1 MRKERKNE
9 ALLWFGKWTSKLGN
23 IVFDYANSVSI
34 VGAFAHAP
42 WVLALYQSSETVI
55 QIVFNLIGGAKADSG
70 SRKKILI
77 VTDVLSAAICLA
89 VSFFVASPRMAEVV
103 IAANALLAV
112 VYAFNSPTYRSI
124 VREMVDGERIGM
136 YNSVSNGGGEVIK
149 IAGPMA
155 GMLLVRWI
163 GVRGALLFDALTFLL
178 SAVSEMLLMPISDTQ
193 RKPAQ
198 KKNIFRDIAEG
209 FTYLV
214 RERQLLFLI
223 LLSALVNFFLAG
235 FNLLCPYT
243 DVMYVSFG
251 IEFYSKVLIME
262 AAGGLLGSLI
272 SSRLGSRVKENAR
285 LMVLFLGAMGAALA
299 LEPLA
304 ALTGSAI
311 VCLIP
316 FLLSGTALRFS
327 TFSSCR
333 MSSFA
338 RTRRISGACSA
349 SSLPWR
355 CCSCRWARLFS
366 PSCSIRRVP
375 RVSPWS
381 AAGSFYLPPPGLSS
395 SGATRQKRNNKTGG
409 QDVIPVRR
417 FLRMDLKALFP
428 AVQDQCRSGR

>member
-34 VGAFAHAP
+34 VGAFSRAP

-55 QIVFNLIGGAKADSG
+55 QILFNLIGGAKADSG

-77 VTDVLSAAICLA
+77 VTDILAAAICLA

-103 IAANALLAV
+103 ITAK
-112 VYAFNSPTYRSI
+112 
-124 VREMVDGERIGM
+124 RIGVF
-136 YNSVSNGGGEVIK
+136 NSVSNGGGEVIK

-178 SAVSEMLLMPISDTQ
+178 SAVSEMLLTPISDTQ
-193 RKPAQ
+193 RKPA
-198 KKNIFRDIAEG
+198 KKNIFRDITEG
-209 FTYLV
+209 FAYLV
-214 RERQLLFLI
+214 RERQLLSLI

-243 DVMYVSFG
+243 DVMYASFG

-272 SSRLGSRVKENAR
+272 SSRLGSRIKENAR
-285 LMVLFLGAMGAALA
+285 LMTLFLGAMGVALA

-304 ALTGSAI
+304 ALTGSAV
-311 VCLIP
+311 VCLLP
-316 FLLSGTALRFS
+316 FLLSGTALTVFNIQFMSYVQLRADEAYLGRVFS
-327 TFSSCR
+327 IIFTVAVLFMPVGSFVFSFLLDT
-333 MSSFA
+333 SSPAGFA
-338 RTRRISGACSA
+338 IVGGGILLLA
-349 SSLPWR
+349 
-355 CCSCRWARLFS
+355 
-366 PSCSIRRVP
+366 
-375 RVSPWS
+375 
-381 AAGSFYLPPPGLSS
+381 AAGILIFRADTP
-395 SGATRQKRNNKTGG
+395 KTE
-409 QDVIPVRR
+409 
-417 FLRMDLKALFP
+417 
-428 AVQDQCRSGR
+428 

>member
-34 VGAFAHAP
+34 VGAFSHAP

-55 QIVFNLIGGAKADSG
+55 QIVFNLIGGAKADSV

-178 SAVSEMLLMPISDTQ
+178 SAVSEMLLMPISGAQ
-193 RKPAQ
+193 KKPKE

-209 FTYLV
+209 FAYLI

-243 DVMYVSFG
+243 DVMYASFG
-251 IEFYSKVLIME
+251 IEFYSKVLVME

-285 LMVLFLGAMGAALA
+285 L
-299 LEPLA
+299 A

-316 FLLSGTALRFS
+316 FLLSGTALTVFNIQFMSYVQLRADEAYLGRVFS
-327 TFSSCR
+327 IIFTVAVLFMPVGSFVFSFLLDTTSPAG
-333 MSSFA
+333 FA
-338 RTRRISGACSA
+338 VVGGGILLLA
-349 SSLPWR
+349 
-355 CCSCRWARLFS
+355 
-366 PSCSIRRVP
+366 
-375 RVSPWS
+375 
-381 AAGSFYLPPPGLSS
+381 AAGILIFRGDTP
-395 SGATRQKRNNKTGG
+395 KTE
-409 QDVIPVRR
+409 
-417 FLRMDLKALFP
+417 
-428 AVQDQCRSGR
+428 

>member
-149 IAGPMA
+149 IAGPMV

-178 SAVSEMLLMPISDTQ
+178 SAVSEMLLMPISDAQ
-193 RKPAQ
+193 KKPKE

-209 FTYLV
+209 FSYLV

-243 DVMYVSFG
+243 DVMYASFG
-251 IEFYSKVLIME
+251 IEFYSKVLVME

-285 LMVLFLGAMGAALA
+285 LMVLFLGAMGAAL
-299 LEPLA
+299 
-304 ALTGSAI
+304 TGSAI

-316 FLLSGTALRFS
+316 FLLSGTALTVFNIQFMSYVQLRADEAYLGRVFS
-327 TFSSCR
+327 IIFTVAVLFMPVGSFVFSFLLDTTSPAG
-333 MSSFA
+333 FA
-338 RTRRISGACSA
+338 VVGGGILLLA
-349 SSLPWR
+349 
-355 CCSCRWARLFS
+355 
-366 PSCSIRRVP
+366 
-375 RVSPWS
+375 
-381 AAGSFYLPPPGLSS
+381 AAGILIFRGDTP
-395 SGATRQKRNNKTGG
+395 KTE
-409 QDVIPVRR
+409 
-417 FLRMDLKALFP
+417 
-428 AVQDQCRSGR
+428 

>member
-1 MRKERKNE
+1 MRKKRKNE

-34 VGAFAHAP
+34 VGAFSHAP

-55 QIVFNLIGGAKADSG
+55 QILFNLIGGAKADSG

-77 VTDVLSAAICLA
+77 VTDILAAAICLA

-124 VREMVDGERIGM
+124 VREVIDAERIGIF
-136 YNSVSNGGGEVIK
+136 NSVSNGGGAVIK

-178 SAVSEMLLMPISDTQ
+178 SAVSEMLLTPISDTQ
-193 RKPAQ
+193 RKPA

-214 RERQLLFLI
+214 RERQLLLLI

-243 DVMYVSFG
+243 DVMYASFG

-262 AAGGLLGSLI
+262 AAGGLLGSFI

-285 LMVLFLGAMGAALA
+285 LMVLFLGAMGVALA
-299 LEPLA
+299 LEPLV
-304 ALTGSAI
+304 ALTGSAV

-316 FLLSGTALRFS
+316 FLLSGTALTVFNIQFMSYVQLRADEAYLGRVFS
-327 TFSSCR
+327 IIFTVAVLF
-333 MSSFA
+333 MPVGSFA
-338 RTRRISGACSA
+338 FSFLLNT
-349 SSLPWR
+349 SSP
-355 CCSCRWARLFS
+355 
-366 PSCSIRRVP
+366 
-375 RVSPWS
+375 
-381 AAGSFYLPPPGLSS
+381 AGFAVVGGGIIALAVAGMLIFRGDTP
-395 SGATRQKRNNKTGG
+395 KTE
-409 QDVIPVRR
+409 
-417 FLRMDLKALFP
+417 
-428 AVQDQCRSGR
+428 

>member
-34 VGAFAHAP
+34 VGAFSHAP

-136 YNSVSNGGGEVIK
+136 YNSVSKGGGEVIK
-149 IAGPMA
+149 IAGPMV

-163 GVRGALLFDALTFLL
+163 GVRGALLFDALTCLL
-178 SAVSEMLLMPISDTQ
+178 SAVSEMLLMPISGVQ
-193 RKPAQ
+193 KKPKE

-209 FTYLV
+209 FSYLV

-243 DVMYVSFG
+243 DVMYASFG

-285 LMVLFLGAMGAALA
+285 LMVLFLGAMGAALCA
-299 LEPLA
+299 HRERDRLPYSVPSLRHGA
-304 ALTGSAI
+304 DGFQHSVHV
-311 VCLIP
+311 VCPASRGRGVSRARVQHHLYRGGAVHAGRLVC
-316 FLLSGTALRFS
+316 FLLPARYDEPRGFRRGRRRDPFT
-327 TFSSCR
+327 CR
-333 MSSFA
+333 
-338 RTRRISGACSA
+338 RRHPH
-349 SSLPWR
+349 LPGCHAKNR
-355 CCSCRWARLFS
+355 ITKPA
-366 PSCSIRRVP
+366 
-375 RVSPWS
+375 
-381 AAGSFYLPPPGLSS
+381 
-395 SGATRQKRNNKTGG
+395 
-409 QDVIPVRR
+409 D
-417 FLRMDLKALFP
+417 RM
-428 AVQDQCRSGR
+428 

>member
-55 QIVFNLIGGAKADSG
+55 HIVFNLIGGAKADSG

-149 IAGPMA
+149 IAGPMV

-178 SAVSEMLLMPISDTQ
+178 SAVSEMFLMPISGVQ
-193 RKPAQ
+193 KKPKE

-209 FTYLV
+209 FSYLV

-243 DVMYVSFG
+243 DVMYASFG
-251 IEFYSKVLIME
+251 IEFYSKVLVME

-285 LMVLFLGAMGAALA
+285 LMVLFLGAMGAAL
-299 LEPLA
+299 
-304 ALTGSAI
+304 TGSAI

-316 FLLSGTALRFS
+316 FLLSGTALTVFNIQFMSYVQLRADEAYLGRVFS
-327 TFSSCR
+327 IIFTVAVLFMPVGSFVFSFLLDTTSPTG
-333 MSSFA
+333 FA
-338 RTRRISGACSA
+338 VVGGGILLLA
-349 SSLPWR
+349 
-355 CCSCRWARLFS
+355 
-366 PSCSIRRVP
+366 
-375 RVSPWS
+375 
-381 AAGSFYLPPPGLSS
+381 AAGILIFRGDAP
-395 SGATRQKRNNKTGG
+395 KTE
-409 QDVIPVRR
+409 
-417 FLRMDLKALFP
+417 
-428 AVQDQCRSGR
+428 

>member
-1 MRKERKNE
+1 M
-9 ALLWFGKWTSKLGN
+9 
-23 IVFDYANSVSI
+23 
-34 VGAFAHAP
+34 
-42 WVLALYQSSETVI
+42 LALYQSSETVI

-163 GVRGALLFDALTFLL
+163 GVRGALLFNALTFLL
-178 SAVSEMLLMPISDTQ
+178 SAVSEMLLTPISDAQ
-193 RKPAQ
+193 KKPKE

-209 FTYLV
+209 FSYLV

-243 DVMYVSFG
+243 DVMYASFG
-251 IEFYSKVLIME
+251 IEFYSKVLVME
-262 AAGGLLGSLI
+262 AAGRT
-272 SSRLGSRVKENAR
+272 SRLAYQLAPWKPGKGKRAAHGAFSRAR
-285 LMVLFLGAMGAALA
+285 WAPRLA

-316 FLLSGTALRFS
+316 FLLSGTALTVFNIQFMSYVQLRADEAYLGRVFSIIFTDGGAVHAGGLVCFLLPARYDEPHRFRRGRRRDPF
-327 TFSSCR
+327 TCR
-333 MSSFA
+333 
-338 RTRRISGACSA
+338 RRHPH
-349 SSLPWR
+349 LPGR
-355 CCSCRWARLFS
+355 HAKNRITKPA
-366 PSCSIRRVP
+366 
-375 RVSPWS
+375 
-381 AAGSFYLPPPGLSS
+381 
-395 SGATRQKRNNKTGG
+395 
-409 QDVIPVRR
+409 D
-417 FLRMDLKALFP
+417 RM
-428 AVQDQCRSGR
+428 

>member
-1 MRKERKNE
+1 M
-9 ALLWFGKWTSKLGN
+9 
-23 IVFDYANSVSI
+23 SI

-55 QIVFNLIGGAKADSG
+55 QIAFNLIGGAKADSG

-178 SAVSEMLLMPISDTQ
+178 SAVSEMLLTPISDMQ

-243 DVMYVSFG
+243 DVMYASFG
-251 IEFYSKVLIME
+251 IEFYSKVLVME

-285 LMVLFLGAMGAALA
+285 LMVLFLGAM
-299 LEPLA
+299 EPLA

-316 FLLSGTALRFS
+316 FLLSGTALTVFNIQFMSYVQLRADEAYLGRVFS
-327 TFSSCR
+327 IIFTVAVLFMPVGSFVFSFLLDTTSPAG
-333 MSSFA
+333 FA
-338 RTRRISGACSA
+338 VVGGGILLLA
-349 SSLPWR
+349 
-355 CCSCRWARLFS
+355 
-366 PSCSIRRVP
+366 
-375 RVSPWS
+375 
-381 AAGSFYLPPPGLSS
+381 AAGILIFRGDTP
-395 SGATRQKRNNKTGG
+395 KTE
-409 QDVIPVRR
+409 
-417 FLRMDLKALFP
+417 
-428 AVQDQCRSGR
+428 

>member
-178 SAVSEMLLMPISDTQ
+178 SAVSEMLLMPISDAQ
-193 RKPAQ
+193 KKPKE

-209 FTYLV
+209 FSYLV

-243 DVMYVSFG
+243 DVMYASFG
-251 IEFYSKVLIME
+251 IEFYSKVLVME

-285 LMVLFLGAMGAALA
+285 LMVLFLGAMGAAL
-299 LEPLA
+299 
-304 ALTGSAI
+304 TGSAI

-316 FLLSGTALRFS
+316 FLLSGTALTVFNIQFMSYVQLRADEAYLGRVFS
-327 TFSSCR
+327 IIFTVAVLFMPVGSFVFSFLLDTTSPAG
-333 MSSFA
+333 FA
-338 RTRRISGACSA
+338 VVGGGILLLA
-349 SSLPWR
+349 
-355 CCSCRWARLFS
+355 
-366 PSCSIRRVP
+366 
-375 RVSPWS
+375 
-381 AAGSFYLPPPGLSS
+381 AAGILIFRGDTP
-395 SGATRQKRNNKTGG
+395 KTE
-409 QDVIPVRR
+409 
-417 FLRMDLKALFP
+417 
-428 AVQDQCRSGR
+428 

>member
-23 IVFDYANSVSI
+23 IVFDYANSVNI
-34 VGAFAHAP
+34 VGAFSHAP

-178 SAVSEMLLMPISDTQ
+178 SAVSEMLLMPISGAQ
-193 RKPAQ
+193 KKPKE
-198 KKNIFRDIAEG
+198 KKNIFRDIAEQK
-209 FTYLV
+209 
-214 RERQLLFLI
+214 R
-223 LLSALVNFFLAG
+223 
-235 FNLLCPYT
+235 
-243 DVMYVSFG
+243 
-251 IEFYSKVLIME
+251 
-262 AAGGLLGSLI
+262 
-272 SSRLGSRVKENAR
+272 
-285 LMVLFLGAMGAALA
+285 A
-299 LEPLA
+299 LEFLVHRFDKDVDTFVTVFVA
-304 ALTGSAI
+304 A
-311 VCLIP
+311 
-316 FLLSGTALRFS
+316 
-327 TFSSCR
+327 
-333 MSSFA
+333 
-338 RTRRISGACSA
+338 TRGHQE
-349 SSLPWR
+349 
-355 CCSCRWARLFS
+355 
-366 PSCSIRRVP
+366 SIR
-375 RVSPWS
+375 
-381 AAGSFYLPPPGLSS
+381 
-395 SGATRQKRNNKTGG
+395 
-409 QDVIPVRR
+409 
-417 FLRMDLKALFP
+417 
-428 AVQDQCRSGR
+428 

>member
-42 WVLALYQSSETVI
+42 SETVI

-178 SAVSEMLLMPISDTQ
+178 SAVSEMLLTPISDTQ

-243 DVMYVSFG
+243 DVMYASFG
-251 IEFYSKVLIME
+251 IEFYSKVLVME

-285 LMVLFLGAMGAALA
+285 LMVLLGAMGAALA

-316 FLLSGTALRFS
+316 FLLSGTALTVFNIQFMSYVQLRADEAYLGRVFS
-327 TFSSCR
+327 IIFTVAVLFMPVGSFVFSFLLDTTSPAG
-333 MSSFA
+333 FA
-338 RTRRISGACSA
+338 VVGGGILLLA
-349 SSLPWR
+349 
-355 CCSCRWARLFS
+355 
-366 PSCSIRRVP
+366 
-375 RVSPWS
+375 
-381 AAGSFYLPPPGLSS
+381 AAGILIFRGDTP
-395 SGATRQKRNNKTGG
+395 KTE
-409 QDVIPVRR
+409 
-417 FLRMDLKALFP
+417 
-428 AVQDQCRSGR
+428 

>member
-34 VGAFAHAP
+34 VGAFSHAP

-163 GVRGALLFDALTFLL
+163 GVRGALLFNALTFLL
-178 SAVSEMLLMPISDTQ
+178 SAVSEMLLTPISDAQ
-193 RKPAQ
+193 KKPKE

-209 FTYLV
+209 FSYLV

-243 DVMYVSFG
+243 DVMYASFG
-251 IEFYSKVLIME
+251 IEFYSKVLVME
-262 AAGGLLGSLI
+262 AAGRT
-272 SSRLGSRVKENAR
+272 SRLAYQLAPWKPGKGKRAAHGAFSRRDGRRAR
-285 LMVLFLGAMGAALA
+285 ARARSPRSQGARSSALFR
-299 LEPLA
+299 
-304 ALTGSAI
+304 S
-311 VCLIP
+311 
-316 FLLSGTALRFS
+316 
-327 TFSSCR
+327 
-333 MSSFA
+333 
-338 RTRRISGACSA
+338 
-349 SSLPWR
+349 
-355 CCSCRWARLFS
+355 FS
-366 PSCSIRRVP
+366 PARR
-375 RVSPWS
+375 
-381 AAGSFYLPPPGLSS
+381 
-395 SGATRQKRNNKTGG
+395 
-409 QDVIPVRR
+409 
-417 FLRMDLKALFP
+417 
-428 AVQDQCRSGR
+428 

>member
-42 WVLALYQSSETVI
+42 WVLALYQSAETVI

-136 YNSVSNGGGEVIK
+136 YNSVSNGGGAVIK

-178 SAVSEMLLMPISDTQ
+178 SAVSEMLLTPISDTQ

-209 FTYLV
+209 FAYLV

-243 DVMYVSFG
+243 DVMYASFG
-251 IEFYSKVLIME
+251 IEFYSKVLVME

-316 FLLSGTALRFS
+316 FLLSGTALTVFNIQFMSYVQLRADEAYLGRVFS
-327 TFSSCR
+327 IIFTVAVLFMPVGSFVFSFLLDT
-333 MSSFA
+333 SSPAGFA
-338 RTRRISGACSA
+338 VVGGGILLLA
-349 SSLPWR
+349 
-355 CCSCRWARLFS
+355 
-366 PSCSIRRVP
+366 
-375 RVSPWS
+375 
-381 AAGSFYLPPPGLSS
+381 AAGIIIFRGDAP
-395 SGATRQKRNNKTGG
+395 KTE
-409 QDVIPVRR
+409 
-417 FLRMDLKALFP
+417 
-428 AVQDQCRSGR
+428 